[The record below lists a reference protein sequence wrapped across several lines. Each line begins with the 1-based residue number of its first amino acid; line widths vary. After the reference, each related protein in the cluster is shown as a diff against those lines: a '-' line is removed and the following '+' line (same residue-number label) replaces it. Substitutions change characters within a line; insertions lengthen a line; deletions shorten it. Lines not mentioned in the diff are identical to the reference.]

1 MTPDDVE
8 QKAKALFGENWKHA
22 LARSLGVN
30 YSTLWRQMSQ
40 DNIPGPVI
48 AAVKAW
54 TVLFETLGVRP
65 PIEPGGPVVSAK
77 EDVEAAYGEK
87 KKPGGR
93 RKASS
98 AYSKLIR

>member
-22 LARSLGVN
+22 LACSLGVN
-30 YSTLWRQMSQ
+30 YSTLWRQLSQ
-40 DNIPGPVI
+40 NNLPGPVI

-65 PIEPGGPVVSAK
+65 PVEPDGPVVSANEDP
-77 EDVEAAYGEK
+77 EDVYGEK
-87 KKPGGR
+87 KKPGGK

-98 AYSKLIR
+98 PYSKLIR